1 MREEKRNFRM
11 RMITEDDSTVR
22 GKEVS
27 LVSTETGT
35 VRDILV
41 SMQRDTPDNWMRDS
55 LSISKIDKGDIMG
68 RGTEDRKVDTI
79 LAAMKR
85 ETEERDLVQVKEQGR
100 EGRGMEQMDTSL
112 GKAVQQGPE
121 DRPRCQDLL
130 FKMMRRGT

>member
-41 SMQRDTPDNWMRDS
+41 SMQRDTLDNWMRDS

-100 EGRGMEQMDTSL
+100 EGRGMEQMDTSQ